1 MKDFS
6 ILLSVLVL
14 TVFIPYAFADSTP
27 DWVKNTAGWWATDA
41 ISEIEFINAIEF
53 LIDVGIIQ
61 VASTTTSITD
71 SESVPKWV
79 KNTAGWWATDAISEI
94 EFINAIEFLIDVGI
108 VNISN
113 ECKFENK
120 EFLHITEFGKMIL
133 CKKIDMTF
141 IDEIILPDKR
151 NEELRIN
158 KFGFRGDDFS
168 AEKSENTFR
177 IFIVGSSVAYGQHT
191 LEKDSISSH
200 LQKIYDEQNLETE
213 IEVINAGFGNA
224 WSKTEVKWIRENI
237 INFEPDLIIVLDG
250 WTDVTRELVKNEDW
264 TDDANVENWISRW
277 NDLCEFGNN
286 NDFNTI
292 ITIQPILGSSN
303 KMFTNQESME
313 FQHNPYQ
320 ELHLNLLEEY
330 ADNLEKLE
338 PTCTNTAD
346 LTSVYDGYF
355 FPIYFDLGHVNSF
368 GSKIIAN
375 EFFKLSIPI
384 VIEDGETTKEKFLSG
399 IEIPK
404 YYSAEMKNSEDDL
417 SGMIFSNLKLNSLEN
432 KRFWWT
438 NLYDIE
444 ISNSEISN
452 NDFRFSHLNGVNFQ
466 GSELE
471 NTKII
476 RSLIDGSDFSFMK
489 ISDTSFSTTNIVN
502 TNFDNSVLKNIESY
516 GSLIQENSFTNSIIN
531 DTLFK
536 RAIISNNDFSN
547 AKFENIQFESTVL
560 AGSDFSGVDFGSTQF
575 NDGTDFSAKFGL
587 NENENEPVRGAI
599 LQNSDFRETDLKN
612 VIFSLVSLEKDTSEE
627 KIIEINNHRE
637 NYAVDA
643 SFVNFSNLDLANKNF
658 IAMNFQFSNMSFVDL
673 TNSDLRYSDLSGA
686 NLEGANLEGA
696 NLEGANLEGANLE
709 GANMK
714 CINHIMCE

>member
-1 MKDFS
+1 MKDFT

-14 TVFIPYAFADSTP
+14 IVFIPYAFADSTP

-53 LIDVGIIQ
+53 LVDVGIIQ
-61 VASTTTSITD
+61 VTSTTTSITD
-71 SESVPKWV
+71 SESVPKWI
-79 KNTAGWWATDAISEI
+79 KNTAGWWATDAISDA
-94 EFINAIEFLIDVGI
+94 EFINAIEFLVGVGI
-108 VNISN
+108 INISN

-120 EFLHITEFGKMIL
+120 EFSHITEIGKMIL

-141 IDEIILPDKR
+141 LDEIVLSEKR

-158 KFGFRGDDFS
+158 KYGFRGDNFS
-168 AEKSENTFR
+168 AEKPENTFR

-200 LQKIYDEQNLETE
+200 LQKFYDEKNLETE

-224 WSKTEVKWIRENI
+224 WSKTEVKWIKENI

-264 TDDANVENWISRW
+264 ESDANVGNWISRW

-286 NDFNTI
+286 NEFNTI

-303 KMFTNQESME
+303 RMFTNQESME
-313 FQHNPYQ
+313 FQHHPYQ
-320 ELHLNLLEEY
+320 QSHLDLLEKY
-330 ADNLEKLE
+330 AENLEKLE
-338 PTCTNTAD
+338 STCANTAD
-346 LTSVYDGYF
+346 LTNVYDGYF
-355 FPIYFDLGHVNSF
+355 FPIYLDLGHVNSF
-368 GSKIIAN
+368 GSKVIAN
-375 EFFKLSIPI
+375 EFFKLSIPM
-384 VIEDGETTKEKFLSG
+384 VLQDEEKFLSD

-404 YYSAEMKNSEDDL
+404 FHSAEIKNSEDDM
-417 SGMIFSNLKLNSLEN
+417 SGMIFSNMELNSLEN
-432 KRFWWT
+432 KRFWWA
-438 NLYDIE
+438 NLHDIE

-452 NDFRFSHLNGVNFQ
+452 NDFRFSHLNEVDFQ

-471 NTKII
+471 NTNII

-489 ISDTSFSTTNIVN
+489 ISDANFSTTNIVN
-502 TNFDNSVLKNIESY
+502 TNFDNSVLKNIVSY
-516 GSLIQENSFTNSIIN
+516 GGVIQENSFTNSIIK
-531 DTLFK
+531 DSLIK
-536 RAIISNNDFSN
+536 SSIISNNDFSN
-547 AKFENIQFESTVL
+547 AKFENIQFESIVL
-560 AGSDFSGVDFGSTQF
+560 AGSNFSGVDFGSTQF
-575 NDGTDFSAKFGL
+575 NGGTDFSAKFGL
-587 NENENEPVRGAI
+587 KENEPVRGAT
-599 LQNSDFRETDLKN
+599 LQNSDFRETNLKN
-612 VIFSLVSLEKDTSEE
+612 VKFSLVSLENDVSEE
-627 KIIEINNHRE
+627 RIIEINNYRE

-658 IAMNFQFSNMSFVDL
+658 IAMNFKFSNMSFTDL

-696 NLEGANLEGANLE
+696 NLEGANLEGANL
-709 GANMK
+709 K